1 MIHKTLWF
9 SSLLFYFFFRNR
21 EKHLEERFYYTTE
34 KAYFINKY
42 FKYISYTYNI
52 LVSCILWHFDVRLNE
67 TIRKK
72 TEYVVKTYL
81 ISTSLIEY
89 RWWILLS
96 FDIFSLNWKTSWWEN
111 LLIEFN
117 FLNFPLFSLNFFSVL
132 SFSKDTAVW
141 FERYHKTVSNNC
153 SVKSHPLKNFS
164 KTTFHTITRCT
175 KDFQKEN

>member
-1 MIHKTLWF
+1 MVFFLVIL
-9 SSLLFYFFFRNR
+9 FFFRNR

-52 LVSCILWHFDVRLNE
+52 LVSCILWHFDVRLKE

-72 TEYVVKTYL
+72 TEYVVKTFL

-96 FDIFSLNWKTSWWEN
+96 SDIFSLNWKTSWWEIYWSN
-111 LLIEFN
+111 LI
-117 FLNFPLFSLNFFSVL
+117 FLTSLSFLSISSQFSLFQKILQYGLSDIIKLSATIVL
-132 SFSKDTAVW
+132 SRAI
-141 FERYHKTVSNNC
+141 H
-153 SVKSHPLKNFS
+153 
-164 KTTFHTITRCT
+164 
-175 KDFQKEN
+175 